1 MLMKTNPTP
10 CNCKSCECAIYTYE
24 DSGLCT
30 ACNDGQHLSGA
41 KRKTYAE
48 DDKEQTSQITP

>member
-1 MLMKTNPTP
+1 MKITPRP

-24 DSGLCT
+24 DSEICK

-41 KRKTYAE
+41 KRKIYNE
-48 DDKEQTSQITP
+48 DNKKQNSQHTQ